1 MRRCSRQSAECSAAW
16 DFPDCDDT
24 TVVTR
29 MKIVYIVALA
39 ALCTTIMVVPT
50 FAQTTS
56 SAKEATM
63 TARGPFDVKIT
74 PQDDKLNDGI
84 SRMLIDKQ
92 YHGDLEGTSKGQ
104 MLAVGSA
111 KSSGVYVAIETF
123 TGTLQG
129 RTGSFSL
136 HHTGIMT
143 KTGPSLSVSVVPDSG
158 TGQLAGISGKM
169 NIIIA
174 PDGKHSYE
182 FDYTLPDQK

>member
-1 MRRCSRQSAECSAAW
+1 MPVRKFHLTLIAITLLIFSIPAHSQS
-16 DFPDCDDT
+16 
-24 TVVTR
+24 
-29 MKIVYIVALA
+29 
-39 ALCTTIMVVPT
+39 
-50 FAQTTS
+50 
-56 SAKEATM
+56 KEATKPM
-63 TARGPFDVKIT
+63 HVTGTFDVKIA

-84 SRMLIDKQ
+84 SRMVLDKQ

-111 KSSGVYVAIETF
+111 KSSGVYVAIESF

-129 RTGSFSL
+129 KSGSFSL

-143 KTGPSLSVSVVPDSG
+143 KSGPTLNINVVPDSG

-174 PDGKHSYE
+174 ADGKHSYE
-182 FDYTLPDQK
+182 FEYTLQNN